1 MLSSYSNK
9 KDYTNFKLQLH
20 DKTLKSKHD
29 DYTYNTRTIRVFNS
43 INTPREHLVGTSIH
57 ELAHHV
63 EVIDTGSSGHS
74 KNFCKIMKELLEVA
88 IEKDYIDYK
97 LLKEQNSLDA
107 NDIKML
113 EKYFPSIEAVV

>member
-1 MLSSYSNK
+1 
-9 KDYTNFKLQLH
+9 
-20 DKTLKSKHD
+20 
-29 DYTYNTRTIRVFNS
+29 
-43 INTPREHLVGTSIH
+43 
-57 ELAHHV
+57 
-63 EVIDTGSSGHS
+63 
-74 KNFCKIMKELLEVA
+74 MKELLEVA